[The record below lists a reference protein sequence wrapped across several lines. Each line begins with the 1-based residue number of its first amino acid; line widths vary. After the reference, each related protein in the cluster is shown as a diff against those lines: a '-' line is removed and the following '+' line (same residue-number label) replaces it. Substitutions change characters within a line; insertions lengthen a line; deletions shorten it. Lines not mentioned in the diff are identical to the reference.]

1 MVFLSCNHNNSPVYG
16 RMYTTCN
23 QPDCLC
29 TSYISLKWCICVL
42 SFLRQIF
49 LNITHWVISQ
59 LFLASNK
66 NQLSFSRY
74 KNFFFQ
80 HTTFN
85 FYLSWH
91 EEVKWPV
98 PSLYKIISFYLMFKT
113 LHAPSRYPHFI
124 GSTPCLNT
132 VKSEGYKREYYWI
145 NMEILIFFVTLE
157 IRGMEG
163 NFSSYYEKLRQSSKR

>member
-1 MVFLSCNHNNSPVYG
+1 MVFLWWIHKNSPVDG

-49 LNITHWVISQ
+49 LNITHWVVSQ
-59 LFLASNK
+59 LFLAPNK
-66 NQLSFSRY
+66 KQLTFSRF

-85 FYLSWH
+85 FYLPCH
-91 EEVKWPV
+91 EEVKRSV
-98 PSLYKIISFYLMFKT
+98 PSLYKNNLFVSMFKT
-113 LHAPSRYPHFI
+113 PHGPSRYSHFI
-124 GSTPCLNT
+124 GSTPSCLNT
-132 VKSEGYKREYYWI
+132 VKSEGYKREYHWI
-145 NMEILIFFVTLE
+145 N
-157 IRGMEG
+157 
-163 NFSSYYEKLRQSSKR
+163 N